1 MKIDQSA
8 HLSINT
14 LHNSPVNSE
23 VSSALPAT
31 VESEEDS
38 ADKNDAKDKGEKVNI
53 FAEGLKRSKEKNNDA
68 NSLPENIQRIN
79 KQIKEIK
86 VQIEQVKEKIQEIED
101 SELSEELKDKSKEQ
115 YQKQL
120 GSLHG
125 SLSSAF
131 TDLKTAI
138 RDAKLDD
145 ASMLTAALIVS

>member
-8 HLSINT
+8 HLSIRT
-14 LHNSPVNSE
+14 LLNSPADTEVNT
-23 VSSALPAT
+23 ALPSK
-31 VESEEDS
+31 VENEELS
-38 ADKNDAKDKGEKVNI
+38 TDKNENKDKDDKVTI
-53 FAEGLKRSKEKNNDA
+53 SAEGLKKSKEKNNDE
-68 NSLPENIQRIN
+68 NNLPENIQRIN
-79 KQIKEIK
+79 KQIKEIRA
-86 VQIEQVKEKIQEIED
+86 QIEQVKEKIQEIED
-101 SELSEELKDKSKEQ
+101 SELSAELKDKSKEQ

-125 SLSSAF
+125 ALSSAF